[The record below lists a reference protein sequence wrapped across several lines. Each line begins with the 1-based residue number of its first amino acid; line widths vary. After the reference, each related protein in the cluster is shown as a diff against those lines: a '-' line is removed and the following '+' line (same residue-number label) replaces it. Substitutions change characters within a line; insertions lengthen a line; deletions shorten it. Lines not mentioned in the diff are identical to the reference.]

1 MNAEMTEKLMGIKGL
16 STRTCRA
23 RQGAPKDFA
32 RTGLH
37 PITTGNDFPV
47 SAIRDFRQFPSRRW
61 RKLRIYIRFD
71 ENQKDSLILSCLMPA
86 NHLRISRAPLIWN
99 FYIEA
104 KDWDF
109 QQFLSS
115 LSVYLSMQWNLMKK
129 VLVTHH
135 PTKQR
140 LRRDHLIPFC
150 GGFQ

>member
-71 ENQKDSLILSCLMPA
+71 ENQKDSLILSSLIPTDYPTYFA
-86 NHLRISRAPLIWN
+86 YPLILN
-99 FYIEA
+99 FYMEA

-109 QQFLSS
+109 RQFLSS
-115 LSVYLSMQWNLMKK
+115 SSSSLSIYLSM
-129 VLVTHH
+129 
-135 PTKQR
+135 
-140 LRRDHLIPFC
+140 
-150 GGFQ
+150 